1 MRRTIHL
8 LILGLTLLAACT
20 SQSQS
25 PAPSAT
31 GSQPEASAEPT
42 ATAIATETPAASPTP
57 SLEPSPSSG
66 MVAKIDHVECLT
78 GQTVSLHIEIKSE
91 AGIEAYEIWSTWGG
105 GGAINQT
112 LAEPFPTEVD
122 ETFEFTHAITDPE
135 PRVHQFGLSVML
147 VGATDPILTYEIEP
161 DGRCPGH

>member
-1 MRRTIHL
+1 MRPTIRS
-8 LILGLTLLAACT
+8 LILSLTLLAACT

-25 PAPSAT
+25 PAPSAI

-66 MVAKIDHVECLT
+66 TVARILDVECLT

-91 AGIEAYEIWSTWGG
+91 TGIEAYEIWSTWGG
-105 GGAINQT
+105 AGSGSGRPGAAGSRIW
-112 LAEPFPTEVD
+112 
-122 ETFEFTHAITDPE
+122 
-135 PRVHQFGLSVML
+135 
-147 VGATDPILTYEIEP
+147 
-161 DGRCPGH
+161 